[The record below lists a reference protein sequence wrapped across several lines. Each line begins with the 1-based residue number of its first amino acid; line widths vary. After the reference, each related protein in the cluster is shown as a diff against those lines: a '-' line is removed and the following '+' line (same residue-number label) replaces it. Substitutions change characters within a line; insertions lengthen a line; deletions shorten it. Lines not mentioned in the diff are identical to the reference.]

1 METVISRLL
10 ALSPQPDALAPIR
23 QSLEGQPLTLGTMLT
38 VGPIVEQYRDT
49 LERQQ
54 WQCQEVSR
62 RCQHLPPISP
72 PLIPLGF

>member
-1 METVISRLL
+1 MDVIISRLQ

-23 QSLEGQPLTLGTMLT
+23 QALEGKPLTLRTMLAI
-38 VGPIVEQYRDT
+38 GPVVEQYKTT

-62 RCQHLPPISP
+62 RCQHLPPISL

>member
-1 METVISRLL
+1 METVVSRLL
-10 ALSPQPDALAPIR
+10 ALSPQLDALTPIR
-23 QSLEGQPLTLGTMLT
+23 QALEGQPLTLRTMLAI
-38 VGPIVEQYRDT
+38 GPVVEQYKTT

-62 RCQHLPPISP
+62 RCQHLHPIAM

>member
-1 METVISRLL
+1 METIISHLL
-10 ALSPQPDALAPIR
+10 TLPPQPDAFAPIR
-23 QSLEGQPLTLGTMLT
+23 QALEGQPLTLRTMLI
-38 VGPIVEQYRDT
+38 VGPIVEQYKAA

-62 RCQHLPPISP
+62 RCQHLHPIAL